1 VSGRHSGRGSALR
14 GTPEGGRPSGRVRA
28 PERARP
34 FEGQSGRTTQRTPDA
49 VLQASER
56 GTTLGAAHLGIG
68 TVVLAAVQVLYGLTM
83 FAMHWNAYPST
94 LPILAAWLVYL
105 VGFGAAVIT
114 LATVGGR
121 LPGWSYG
128 IYMALLAGVIALD
141 FVAIWP
147 LHNIGEYA
155 TVSVSA
161 GFGLLLLLTLVSG
174 RALLVAAGT
183 LAAAFMIV
191 IALNTP
197 ITGETLPMQLSAVT
211 LAVLPAVAGVFAL
224 RGFRRMVQVELDRVL
239 VQSTVSAPRFAV
251 GMLAS
256 EELARLDLAA
266 EELLDDVAVG
276 RVALPL
282 TPATASLAATLA
294 TELRLHLIEGRRE
307 TWLYHAVTE
316 SETLGKAVTLV
327 DRNSLAGLLEASQ
340 RDGLLSAVWL
350 LVTDAAKVN
359 SFRTVQITIGPAGA
373 TSETHS
379 RNRMTVPIVITTIG
393 VPRNRVDPTTWESIR
408 KIGRYRDS
416 VQNSSLRLDIVCI
429 VENPADR

>member
-1 VSGRHSGRGSALR
+1 VSARHRTRHPRSSAH
-14 GTPEGGRPSGRVRA
+14 
-28 PERARP
+28 
-34 FEGQSGRTTQRTPDA
+34 RTPDA
-49 VLQASER
+49 ILQANER
-56 GTTLGAAHLGIG
+56 GSTLGAAHLGIG
-68 TVVLAAVQVLYGLTM
+68 TAVLAAVQVLYGLTM
-83 FAMHWNAYPST
+83 FATHWSSYPAT
-94 LPILAAWLVYL
+94 LPILAAWLIYL

-128 IYMALLAGVIALD
+128 IYMALLAAVVALD

-147 LHNIGEYA
+147 LHNIGAYA

-161 GFGLLLLLTLVSG
+161 GFGLLLLLTLISA
-174 RALLVAAGT
+174 RALLVATGA
-183 LAAAFMIV
+183 LAAAFVVAIV
-191 IALNTP
+191 TNTP
-197 ITGETLPMQLSAVT
+197 LTNETVPLQLTAVT
-211 LAVLPAVAGVFAL
+211 LAVLPSVAGVFTL
-224 RGFRRMVQVELDRVL
+224 HGFRRMVQVELDRVL

-276 RVALPL
+276 REILPL
-282 TPATASLAATLA
+282 TPTTASLAATLA

-327 DRNSLAGLLEASQ
+327 DRSSLAGLLDATQ

-350 LVTDAAKVN
+350 LVTDAAKIN
-359 SFRTVQITIGPAGA
+359 SFRTVQITIGPAVA
-373 TSETHS
+373 TVEPRSG
-379 RNRMTVPIVITTIG
+379 NRMTVPIVITTIG

-416 VQNSSLRLDIVCI
+416 VQNSSLRLDVMCI
-429 VENPADR
+429 VDNPVDR